1 MVSQPE
7 YLHLVCVTLS
17 CGELRNAAHL
27 HRHTNAALWVLIFPP
42 EWKLEPNLPQL
53 LHPQMP
59 TGAFVWFLR

>member
-27 HRHTNAALWVLIFPP
+27 HGHTNAALWVLIFPP
-42 EWKLEPNLPQL
+42 EWKLGAQSSTAFA
-53 LHPQMP
+53 P
-59 TGAFVWFLR
+59 TNANRGLCVVS